1 MVWHLMYERWLREG
15 KPWCTVFFVFP
26 YSLSRQWIVC
36 MTLFSWTKWC
46 LLEIYVKYTSSPFC
60 YWKILP
66 ESFSGNI
73 HLKKME
79 KFWLHEK
86 SSLQDN
92 ASQVNMFIY
101 FYIIISYFKVSY
113 NLTRLYSPSIHHLFS
128 DFTHFFTHPT
138 MHPLLFIRQ
147 EEQKHNS
154 ENKKPWNLVTK

>member
-1 MVWHLMYERWLREG
+1 MTFNVWKVSQRRKTMMYSI
-15 KPWCTVFFVFP
+15 PCVSVFF
-26 YSLSRQWIVC
+26 SLTSMICC
-36 MTLFSWTKWC
+36 MILFSWTKWC
-46 LLEIYVKYTSSPFC
+46 LLEIDVKYTSSPFC

-73 HLKKME
+73 NLNNME

-86 SSLQDN
+86 CSLQDN

-101 FYIIISYFKVSY
+101 FYIILSYFKVSY
-113 NLTRLYSPSIHHLFS
+113 NLIRLYSPSIHHLFS
-128 DFTHFFTHPT
+128 DFTLFFSHPT

>member
-1 MVWHLMYERWLREG
+1 MTFNVWKVTQRRKTMMYSI
-15 KPWCTVFFVFP
+15 PCVSVFF
-26 YSLSRQWIVC
+26 SLTSMICC

-46 LLEIYVKYTSSPFC
+46 LLEIDVKYTSSPFC

-73 HLKKME
+73 NLNNME

-86 SSLQDN
+86 CSLQDN

-101 FYIIISYFKVSY
+101 FYIIPSYFKVSY
-113 NLTRLYSPSIHHLFS
+113 NLIRLYSPSIHHLFS
-128 DFTHFFTHPT
+128 DFTLFFSHPT